1 MTRGLNIRSMFYCL
15 ALISLC
21 LVGCEEPARTS
32 VPHDRIKVVASI
44 FPLSDFVRNVGG
56 ERVEVLTLLPPAAS
70 PHVYSPA
77 PRDLARLQD
86 ARLFVKIG
94 LGFEFWAGGL
104 AHAGAGKDLVEVD
117 TSKGMEVIQETETG
131 HGHAAGNPH
140 VWLDPVL
147 AMEQVKRIQEALVQI
162 DPAHRAEY
170 EKNTQAYLG
179 ELKALDLEIRDRVR
193 NFRHNAFIAFH
204 PSWTYFAKRYGL
216 VEAGVIETS
225 PGREPAP
232 GELMKIVQG
241 VMQSGAKVIF
251 AEPQLNPKTAYVVAS
266 EVGGRVFLLDPIGSP
281 EHEDRSTY
289 LKLMRYNLAI
299 MQQAFGGS

>member
-1 MTRGLNIRSMFYCL
+1 MNRSLNIRSMLCSL

-21 LVGCEEPARTS
+21 LTGCEEPDRVS
-32 VPHDRIKVVASI
+32 GPHDRIKVVASI

-94 LGFEFWAGGL
+94 LGFEFWAGNL
-104 AHAGAGKDLVEVD
+104 AHAGAGPGLAEVD
-117 TSKGMEVIQETETG
+117 TSQGMEVIEETETG
-131 HGHAAGNPH
+131 HGRPAGNPH
-140 VWLDPVL
+140 IWLDPVL
-147 AMEQVKRIQEALVQI
+147 AMEQVKRIKEALVKI
-162 DPAHRAEY
+162 DPAHQAEY
-170 EKNTQAYLG
+170 EKNTETYLNQ
-179 ELKALDLEIRDRVR
+179 LKVLNLEIRNRVKS
-193 NFRHNAFIAFH
+193 FRVNAFISFH

-241 VMQSGAKVIF
+241 VKASGVKVIF
-251 AEPQLNPKTAYVVAS
+251 AEPQLNPKTADVVAS

-299 MQQAFGGS
+299 MQQAFGGP